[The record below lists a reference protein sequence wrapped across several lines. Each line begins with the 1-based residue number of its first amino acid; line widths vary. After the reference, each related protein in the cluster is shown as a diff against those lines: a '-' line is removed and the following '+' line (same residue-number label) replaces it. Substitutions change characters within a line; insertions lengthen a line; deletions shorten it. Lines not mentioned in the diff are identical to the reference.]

1 MYASEKKL
9 FQWLETELKNR
20 IPFLKGWKIKKVP
33 KNNGTTPDFI
43 VTAKHGNEQ
52 YCFCIEIKRAGY
64 PQYIRS
70 AIASLE
76 DYKKAHPESYPVI
89 VAPRI
94 GEQAKMICAKHNVGY
109 LDTAGNI
116 KIVSGNIF
124 IDKESSTDQLP
135 DFLRDETQ
143 GQSIFSPKASRI
155 TKCLLSE
162 PQRKWNQKEIS
173 AKSGLS
179 KGMVSRIVKRMINA
193 GYLIAR
199 NDRLVLSN
207 FNDLL
212 SAWVSA
218 SIKSRETVRHYYVWS
233 QNPEQLMRNISE
245 KLDRNK
251 VRYAFTQE
259 AGASLRAPFST
270 FEIVGLY
277 IESFNEFPAP
287 ALSAEETAKG
297 FNVVL
302 IEPKDEGILTA
313 AKKINGM
320 KVADDLQLYVD
331 LMKNPL
337 RGAKQAAH
345 LLSIIR
351 GK

>member
-1 MYASEKKL
+1 MYAPEKKL
-9 FQWLETELKNR
+9 FQWLETELKNL
-20 IPFLKGWKIKKVP
+20 IPFLKSWKIKKVP

-43 VTAKHGNEQ
+43 VTAKHGNKQ

-76 DYKKAHPESYPVI
+76 DYKKAHPESYPII
-89 VAPRI
+89 VVPRI
-94 GEQAKMICAKHNVGY
+94 GEQAKMICNEHNVGY

-124 IDKESSTDQLP
+124 IDKESPTGQLP

-162 PQRKWNQKEIS
+162 PQRKWTQKEIS
-173 AKSGLS
+173 IESGLS
-179 KGMVSRIVKRMINA
+179 KGMVSRIVKRMINN
-193 GYLIAR
+193 GYLIA
-199 NDRLVLSN
+199 NNGHLVLSN
-207 FNDLL
+207 FDDLL

-218 SIKSRETVRHYYVWS
+218 SIKSKETVKYYYVWA
-233 QNPEQLMRNISE
+233 QNPKQLMRNLSE
-245 KLDRNK
+245 KLTRNK
-251 VRYAFTQE
+251 VKYAFTQE

-277 IESFNEFPAP
+277 IESFKGFPARV
-287 ALSAEETAKG
+287 LSAEETAKG
-297 FNVVL
+297 FNVAL
-302 IEPKDEGILTA
+302 IEPKEEGILAA
-313 AKKINGM
+313 AKIINGM
-320 KVADDLQLYVD
+320 KVADDFQLYID

-351 GK
+351 RR